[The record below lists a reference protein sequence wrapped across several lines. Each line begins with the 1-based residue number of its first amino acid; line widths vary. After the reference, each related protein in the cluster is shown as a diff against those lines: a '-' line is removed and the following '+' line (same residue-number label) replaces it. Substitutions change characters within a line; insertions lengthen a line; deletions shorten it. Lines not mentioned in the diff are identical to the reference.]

1 MAKYINIIVADTDN
15 PTVNTTTLLQK
26 SDQDTGNISKIRIS
40 NNKFSADANNDLI
53 SIYLESD
60 TGIKYYFIKGLK
72 LTRAFSDSGNQAYI
86 LKDCLSFDISLYKL
100 KIDHHTTADLTIII
114 T

>member
-1 MAKYINIIVADTDN
+1 MAKYINIIEDN
-15 PTVNTTTLLQK
+15 GNSTTTLLQK

-53 SIYLESD
+53 SIYLESETD
-60 TGIKYYFIKGLK
+60 NAIKYYFIKGLK
-72 LTRAFSDSGNQAYI
+72 LTRAFSSSGDQAHI